1 MYELINFSYKYP
13 GSDKSVLEN
22 ISLSINKG
30 DFVIVTGHSGCGKST
45 LLKSLAGI
53 THKFYGGSMSG
64 KIKLNGTDLSQLKRR
79 QIQRKIGILFQN
91 PARQVVADKVSD
103 EIFFGPSN
111 AGIPLDNINRNVDHM
126 AAFFDIKT
134 LLNRDCHELSGGELQ
149 RVIIASILTMRCEI
163 LLLDEPSAQLDTS
176 SKQALCNILEKLNKE
191 LGMTIIIAEHR
202 ISDFLKFSNKIIK
215 FKKDGVSVVCKKDL
229 MDEVF
234 DENPMKISDLSD
246 RTDDFNVKTDK
257 SHQPILSIS
266 NLSFAYGKTRQ
277 VISNLNLKLYAGEVL
292 SVIGENGAGK
302 STLLKLMCNFLKP
315 FSGIIRYCSKDREF
329 NPPLPEKSSRSD
341 WFRRG
346 FRSDKVKM
354 MNTRS
359 FNYAYVPQN
368 VDYFFMQTSVK
379 KEIILTLNQLESKK
393 ADELLGIFGLKDFL
407 NHDPKLLSQGQKQK
421 LALLLCLLQKPDII
435 FLDEP
440 TKGIDKASKARMVD
454 ILINYKSEMKT
465 SFVIVTQDLK
475 FAERLSDKV
484 IVLDRKKNQ
493 INQVPLHE

>member
-215 FKKDGVSVVCKKDL
+215 FKKDGVSIVCKKDL

-234 DENPMKISDLSD
+234 DEKLMKISDLSD
-246 RTDDFNVKTDK
+246 RTDDFNVETDK

-266 NLSFAYGKTRQ
+266 DLSFAYGKTRQ

-315 FSGIIRYCSKDREF
+315 FSGIIRYCSKGRE
-329 NPPLPEKSSRSD
+329 
-341 WFRRG
+341 
-346 FRSDKVKM
+346 
-354 MNTRS
+354 